1 MPQVFEGSIQYEPQ
15 SDITLNQNSLNQSAE
30 TLESANNEIVLKL
43 VNVVESDLQFQKD
56 YRGSSKSSYHSA
68 INTLYGRCHNISEVQ
83 LHYAEELEILAI
95 EGIKIDEEAKERA
108 EAGDIEK

>member
-1 MPQVFEGSIQYEPQ
+1 MSKVFEGSIQYDVQ
-15 SDITLNQNSLNQSAE
+15 RDITLNQDSLNQSAE
-30 TLESANNEIVLKL
+30 ILESANNEIVLKL
-43 VNVVESDLQFQKD
+43 LNVVEHDLQFQKD
-56 YRGSSKSSYHSA
+56 YRGSSKSTYQSA

-95 EGIKIDEEAKERA
+95 EGTEIDEEAKEKA